1 MTKKTVLIT
10 GGTRGLGRHLVSSF
24 WGEGYSVAIL
34 ANNKIRLN
42 STLRSLKNRKNQKKI
57 SLQCDLNNAK
67 MISSMTHIIK
77 DEFSHLDVL
86 INNAAIQGPIGH
98 FSDNKDVDWD
108 KVINVN
114 LKAPIYLCRNLLPML
129 KKSSSPSIINIS
141 GGGAS
146 TSRENFSPYAVSK
159 TALVRFSETIADELF
174 DHNIKVNCIAPGM
187 MPTDMLKEILNEN
200 NEPGMNE
207 VDKANKVLMDQNYS
221 FEKVSN
227 LALFLAS
234 EESRGITGKL
244 ISAVW
249 DNWLDWPKHLS
260 ELNNSDLYTLRRIT
274 SRDKGLDWGDY

>member
-24 WGEGYSVAIL
+24 WGKGYSVAIL

-114 LKAPIYLCRNLLPML
+114 LKAPIYLCRNLLPLL

-244 ISAVW
+244 ISAIW

-274 SRDKGLDWGDY
+274 SKDKGLDWGDY

>member
-1 MTKKTVLIT
+1 LTKKTVLIT

-24 WGEGYSVAIL
+24 WGKGYSVAIL

-114 LKAPIYLCRNLLPML
+114 LKAPIYLCRNLLPLL

-244 ISAVW
+244 ISAIW

-274 SRDKGLDWGDY
+274 SKDKGLDWGDY